1 MRRVGKRRK
10 INQFKRMKTLHMN
23 NGKGDQRTIRSGNL
37 AEPFD
42 DNLRLVE
49 KCTY

>member
-1 MRRVGKRRK
+1 
-10 INQFKRMKTLHMN
+10 MKTLHMN

-37 AEPFD
+37 AESFD